1 MITEQKLIEA
11 LKILTD
17 PDSDYAKTRAAHEFT
32 SKMEKVV
39 LSDLISGS
47 DLSSATAKEK
57 WAYCQPEYRQ
67 AIEQTRQI
75 AELDYKHRAK
85 REAAMAI
92 LETWRT
98 EQSNERAH
106 TKTNVRRNAA

>member
-17 PDSDYAKTRAAHEFT
+17 PDSDYAKTRAAHEF
-32 SKMEKVV
+32 SQKMEKVV
-39 LSDLISGS
+39 LGTLVSDSDLP
-47 DLSSATAKEK
+47 SAAAKEK
-57 WAYCQPEYRQ
+57 WAICQPEYRQ
-67 AIEQTRQI
+67 AIEQTREI

-106 TKTNVRRNAA
+106 TRTNVRRNVA